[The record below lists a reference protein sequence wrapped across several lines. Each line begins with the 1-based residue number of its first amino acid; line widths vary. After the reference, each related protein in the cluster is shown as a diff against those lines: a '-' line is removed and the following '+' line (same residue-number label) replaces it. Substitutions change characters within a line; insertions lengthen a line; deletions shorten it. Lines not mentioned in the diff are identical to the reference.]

1 MLPSSNWQIMPKV
14 HAPSHWQV
22 AAPLVVGLGRHKA
35 FGPCFAVIVAT
46 RRRQCRVIRGRAAA
60 QCMRPIRF
68 TTHTRAHTQPLRSSY
83 AKVLST
89 SEPSSC
95 RGPRRRAGV
104 TVAIK
109 LLAVLWIVPSPGP
122 QAGSA
127 VTGNLDAAQALP
139 LRTGLAR
146 GGLEP
151 LTLAALRGLR
161 LGMGLAARVC
171 PASGLVVTSGC
182 LSNALSVWRLS
193 ASSSGATVPELTR
206 VCTLG
211 GEGSAPPMWH
221 ALCLWV
227 PSDGWWEVLW
237 EVGLPSTHH
246 SLWHRS
252 GTPLL
257 LVTDGGH
264 DAVHVIDMVGRAH
277 VGYVASPGTIL
288 VAARAGS
295 RPGGVAVQGS
305 LVAIS
310 AWRERDSGD
319 HVVHL
324 FKGSGSAWEAVRVIG
339 GGFGAPWS
347 EDGQLHLPL
356 GLRFS
361 GATGAMICVADCGN
375 ARACLLRVEDG
386 GFVRHVALDVD
397 HPFDV
402 EEVACGWLACY
413 ESGAVEVWGPGR
425 HWHWQLQVELPAHWQ
440 SS

>member
-1 MLPSSNWQIMPKV
+1 MCTVS
-14 HAPSHWQV
+14 
-22 AAPLVVGLGRHKA
+22 
-35 FGPCFAVIVAT
+35 FGP
-46 RRRQCRVIRGRAAA
+46 
-60 QCMRPIRF
+60 
-68 TTHTRAHTQPLRSSY
+68 S
-83 AKVLST
+83 
-89 SEPSSC
+89 
-95 RGPRRRAGV
+95 
-104 TVAIK
+104 
-109 LLAVLWIVPSPGP
+109 P

-139 LRTGLAR
+139 LRTGL

-151 LTLAALRGLR
+151 LTLAALCG
-161 LGMGLAARVC
+161 LGMGLAVC
-171 PASGLVVTSGC
+171 PASGLVVNSGC

-211 GEGSAPPMWH
+211 GEGSPPPMRFGFRVMGGGRL
-221 ALCLWV
+221 AF
-227 PSDGWWEVLW
+227 
-237 EVGLPSTHH
+237 LPPTIP
-246 SLWHRS
+246 S

-257 LVTDGGH
+257 LITDGGH
-264 DAVHVIDMVGRAH
+264 DAVHVIDVVGRAH
-277 VGYVASPGTIL
+277 VGYVASPGTI
-288 VAARAGS
+288 AGP
-295 RPGGVAVQGS
+295 RGVAVQGPGS

-324 FKGSGSAWEAVRVIG
+324 FKCSGSAWEAVRVIG
-339 GGFGAPWS
+339 GGFGAPGS

-361 GATGAMICVADCGN
+361 ATGAMICVADCGN

-402 EEVACGWLACY
+402 EEVACGWLVACY
-413 ESGAVEVWGPGR
+413 ESGAVEVWGDKDARWPLDVLDREGAGGLSYPEALALVPDVGLVVLDGSKGGR
-425 HWHWQLQVELPAHWQ
+425 VVLYSTPDALAMAAMTPLRVGWMVGVARAGLLQVQLGVRGSSLPGVPPC
-440 SS
+440 SCVPPSKT